1 MPQLLDTQ
9 RPGVKPDDQ
18 SLLVNV
24 FTVPQCDRTEEG
36 DAFIPPDPKLVR
48 KNKFV
53 TVLRSHMK
61 QCSNLSAQLKVNTRF
76 CHHTDVVTQEHGLHP
91 EASQHGRRGDV
102 LKSLC

>member
-1 MPQLLDTQ
+1 MPELLDTQ

-48 KNKFV
+48 KKQICHGFEESHKAMFQFV
-53 TVLRSHMK
+53 SPV
-61 QCSNLSAQLKVNTRF
+61 
-76 CHHTDVVTQEHGLHP
+76 EG
-91 EASQHGRRGDV
+91 
-102 LKSLC
+102 